1 MHLPRHDDP
10 LPSGVR
16 VSPRNLLILVAF
28 EGFASLAF
36 EVIALRRIVP
46 YVGSSIT
53 VTAPTIAIFLAALA
67 LGYFAASRV
76 RENYERTVLR
86 NFVIAALVGGCL
98 LSEWGAALFFG
109 LIPSPVIALPV
120 YLIASMAP
128 PAYFL
133 AQTVPV
139 LSNILGKARVGE
151 AGGLALAWSTFGSVF
166 GALGLS
172 LVVMQHLGVS
182 AAVLIT
188 ALGLLVAAMW
198 AALQMGQRRMLAF
211 IALCALPIVGVN
223 TLPRLGVADTAY
235 ADYAILPMPPP
246 AGGKAPA
253 NAFMVNNQFASL
265 LDSSEPPRRWPY
277 LDYVAEQMRDV
288 HRFVG
293 RHVLVLGAG
302 GFALSIGDERNAYT
316 YVDIDPKIREIA
328 ENHFLGTP
336 ENPGTVRGRF
346 IADDARNFVMR
357 STERFDAILVD
368 AYSSHYSVPP
378 QLVTVEFFR
387 SLTPR
392 LKPNGVI
399 FINMILESS
408 LQDAYPRNAIATVE
422 AALGQCA
429 THVVYPLQPLSNV
442 VLTCRPRGDTAPTPR
457 LYTDDLNAVDWDRT
471 VQPR

>member
-1 MHLPRHDDP
+1 
-10 LPSGVR
+10 

-36 EVIALRRIVP
+36 EVIALRRIIP

-86 NFVIAALVGGCL
+86 NFLIAAVIGGCMLSERGAALV
-98 LSEWGAALFFG
+98 FG
-109 LIPSPVIALPV
+109 LIPSPVVALPV

-182 AAVLIT
+182 AALLLT
-188 ALGLLVAAMW
+188 ALGLLVAAAW
-198 AALQMGQRRMLAF
+198 AALRMGQRRVLVA
-211 IALCALPIVGVN
+211 IAACAVPIIAVN

-235 ADYAILPMPPP
+235 ADYAVVPVFPPMGGMPP
-246 AGGKAPA
+246 AR
-253 NAFMVNNQFASL
+253 AFMVNNQYASL
-265 LDSSEPPRRWPY
+265 LDSSEPPKRWPY
-277 LDYVAEQMRDV
+277 LDYMALQITDV

-293 RHVLVLGAG
+293 RDVLVLGAG
-302 GFALSIGDERNAYT
+302 GFALSIDDPLNAYT
-316 YVDIDPKIREIA
+316 YVDIDPKIRGIA
-328 ENHFLGTP
+328 EQHFLGTP
-336 ENPGTVRGRF
+336 ENPGAINGRF
-346 IADDARNFVMR
+346 IADDARSYVLKT
-357 STERFDAILVD
+357 TERYDAIAVD
-368 AYSSHYSVPP
+368 VFSSHFTVPP
-378 QLVTVEFFR
+378 QLVTVEFWS
-387 SLTPR
+387 SLRPR
-392 LKPNGVI
+392 LKPDGVVL
-399 FINMILESS
+399 INLILDPT
-408 LQDAYPRNAIATVE
+408 LRDAYARNAIASVE
-422 AALGQCA
+422 AALGRCA
-429 THVVYPLQPLSNV
+429 VHVVHPREPRSNV
-442 VLTCRPRGDTAPTPR
+442 VLSCRPGDAPPPLVR
-457 LYTDDLNAVDWDRT
+457 LYTDDRNAVDWDR
-471 VQPR
+471 QILGG